1 MRSGWK
7 TAILIAL
14 IVAAAGATPVTLAP
28 IMAQPPEDPRLSCDI
43 AAPPPATLPGARSL
57 TYATAPSREL
67 RLHVFSPGNAATAN
81 GATGRPAI
89 VFFFGGGWRTGTPVV
104 FADRART
111 LAAEGYVA
119 ILPRLSRDMPR
130 PDNRHRFCGGCDCG
144 LSMGCANTRTNSG
157 SIHRESCCRADRR
170 ARISRLPRP
179 SRRRSREKPAAL
191 VLFNPAVDLV
201 SIAGRIGLTPEAAA
215 PVSLSVLP
223 VDALPPTIAFHGDA
237 DTTVLIQTVRDF
249 CKRAM
254 AAGRRCELKEYAG
267 KGHGFFQSRDKDP
280 ALGGASPYEDTLA
293 RAIAFLAA
301 QGITGPV
308 R

>member
-28 IMAQPPEDPRLSCDI
+28 IMAQPPEDPRLACDI
-43 AAPPPATLPGARSL
+43 AGPPPATLPGARSF

-67 RLHVFSPGNAATAN
+67 RLHVFSPGNAAAAN

-119 ILPRLSRDMPR
+119 ILPDYRVTCRDQTTAVDSAADATAAYQWVREHADELGIDTSRIVLS
-130 PDNRHRFCGGCDCG
+130 GGSAG
-144 LSMGCANTRTNSG
+144 AHIALTAA
-157 SIHRESCCRADRR
+157 IKAPL
-170 ARISRLPRP
+170 A
-179 SRRRSREKPAAL
+179 EKPAAL

-215 PVSLSVLP
+215 PVSPSVLP

-249 CKRAM
+249 CTRAM
-254 AAGRRCELKEYAG
+254 AAGRKCELKEYAG